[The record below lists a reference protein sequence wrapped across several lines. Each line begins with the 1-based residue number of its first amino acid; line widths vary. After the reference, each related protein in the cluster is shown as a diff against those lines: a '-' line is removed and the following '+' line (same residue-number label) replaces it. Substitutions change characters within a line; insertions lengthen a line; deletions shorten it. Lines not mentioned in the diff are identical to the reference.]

1 VVWASSTEGASTL
14 HCAQPGAQNH
24 NTTGRPDAPKS
35 TVGSISNSLEVDPVD
50 VFPEDELSDDVLSE
64 EAPESTESDPHPAP
78 IVEKPAIATMT
89 NTALESVRIRLM
101 PTR

>member
-1 VVWASSTEGASTL
+1 
-14 HCAQPGAQNH
+14 
-24 NTTGRPDAPKS
+24 
-35 TVGSISNSLEVDPVD
+35 

-101 PTR
+101 PSR